1 VEKERRCD
9 VEHNDKN
16 WQGDPAALFK
26 SFTPEQYTLIQQ
38 MIDASIQADLGD
50 ETLATEEYVD
60 DAIRGVENSMADHS
74 DVRSVENDLES
85 LEDRVSDL
93 EREG

>member
-1 VEKERRCD
+1 

-38 MIDASIQADLGD
+38 LIEANNNAQRLDGLIAD
-50 ETLATEEYVD
+50 EAYVD
-60 DAIRGVENSMADHS
+60 DAVEGVTNMMADHG
-74 DVRSVENDLES
+74 DMRSVQNDVES
-85 LEDRVSDL
+85 LESRVSDL